1 MAKQLQQPPAQGI
14 GQQHSQTPT
23 QQFSQQPQTQSSQQ
37 PQTQFSQQPQSQ
49 LGQQPTQQIGQQTQQ
64 LGRPTSQQYEKT
76 LPSEFRV
83 ALHDVNTLAE
93 VADWCRDQCL
103 DKGPQVANVTR
114 TLEDLRD
121 VAELNERL
129 ITHDSAYGPHVAE
142 AFLRIAQQSIPELR
156 QYQQDPAVA
165 DTIPVVER
173 AIESTEK
180 LLRSVGWQTGQQSQ
194 VGQQWQSSQVGQ
206 QSRSSQVGQQKKY
219 GRVGQQF

>member
-1 MAKQLQQPPAQGI
+1 MAQQIQQPSAQGTS
-14 GQQHSQTPT
+14 QQYSQTPG
-23 QQFSQQPQTQSSQQ
+23 QQTPFGQQPQVQVG
-37 PQTQFSQQPQSQ
+37 QQPQSQ
-49 LGQQPTQQIGQQTQQ
+49 FGQQQLGQQQTGQLARQAIS
-64 LGRPTSQQYEKT
+64 PSIQQYEKT

-103 DKGPQVANVTR
+103 DKGPQIANVTR
-114 TLEDLRD
+114 ALEDLRD
-121 VAELNERL
+121 VAELNEKF

-142 AFLRIAQQSIPELR
+142 ALLRIAQQSIPELQ

-173 AIESTEK
+173 AVESTEK

-194 VGQQWQSSQVGQ
+194 FGQQPQAQVGQ
-206 QSRSSQVGQQKKY
+206 QRQSPQVGHQQEY
-219 GRVGQQF
+219 GGVSQQF